1 MERIALVT
9 GAARG
14 IGRATVKDLAEIG
27 YGVAIH
33 ANSHFAEASKLAEE
47 LRADGFNAI
56 AVKADVAVSAEVA
69 AMFKEINRYLG
80 AVSVLVNN
88 AGIAF
93 EGQFQDTTEEMW
105 NRMFAVNVGGAY
117 NCIQNALPS
126 MLTEKSGCIINIA
139 SIWGL
144 RGASCEVAYSA
155 CKSALIGMTRSLAAE
170 LAPSQIR
177 VNAIAPG
184 CIKTD
189 MLTALGSETMSS
201 LEERTPMGRLGKPDE
216 IAHAV
221 AFLSSPYASYITGQV
236 FTIDGGF
243 IV

>member
-14 IGRATVKDLAEIG
+14 IGRATAKDLAEIG

-33 ANSHFAEASKLAEE
+33 ANSHFAEAAELAEE

-56 AVKADVAVSAEVA
+56 AVKADVAVSSEVA

>member
-14 IGRATVKDLAEIG
+14 IGRAAVKELAEIG

-33 ANSHFAEASKLAEE
+33 ANTHIADADALAEE
-47 LRADGFNAI
+47 LRADGFNA
-56 AVKADVAVSAEVA
+56 AAFKADVASSAEVS
-69 AMFKEINRYLG
+69 AMFKEINRKLG
-80 AVSVLVNN
+80 AVSILVNN
-88 AGIAF
+88 AGISF

-117 NCIQNALPS
+117 NCIQNALPA
-126 MLTEKSGCIINIA
+126 MLSEKNGCIINIA

-189 MLTALGSETMSS
+189 MLTKLGDETMSS

-216 IAHAV
+216 IAHAI
-221 AFLSSPYASYITGQV
+221 AFLASPYASYITGQV

>member
-1 MERIALVT
+1 MDKIALVT

-33 ANSHFAEASKLAEE
+33 ANTHFSEAAALAEE
-47 LRADGFNAI
+47 LRADGFNAM
-56 AVKADVAVSAEVA
+56 AVKADVADSAQVSA
-69 AMFKEINRYLG
+69 MFREINKHLG

-88 AGIAF
+88 AGISF

-155 CKSALIGMTRSLAAE
+155 CKSAVIGMTRSLAAE

-189 MLTALGSETMSS
+189 MLATLGEETMSS
-201 LEERTPMGRLGKPDE
+201 LKERTPMGRLGKPDE

-243 IV
+243 II